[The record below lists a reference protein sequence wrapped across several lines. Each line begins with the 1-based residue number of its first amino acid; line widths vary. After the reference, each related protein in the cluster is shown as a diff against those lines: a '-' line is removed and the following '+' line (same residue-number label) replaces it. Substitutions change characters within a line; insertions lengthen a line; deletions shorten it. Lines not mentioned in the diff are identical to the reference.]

1 MTQVATRNPGT
12 DAGPTA
18 GPTARSEKRAAAVLS
33 VAAACVITALK
44 LVVGLITGSLGML
57 SDAAHSGVD
66 LIGAGLTLIS
76 VRVSD
81 KPADEN
87 HPYGHGKVE
96 NLSGFVETFL
106 MLASSVWIMA
116 EAIVRIFVHPVAVR
130 HSIWPFAVLLLSIA
144 VDFGRS
150 RKLKTIA
157 ERYHSDAL
165 AANAL
170 HFSSDIWSSVAVM
183 IGLGASWLGS
193 SAIGKSLGLEWLRFA
208 DPVAAIAVSLLIL
221 RFAWRL
227 ALRTIGALT
236 DAIPRE
242 ISSRVLEELKRTDG
256 VLSVDQARM
265 RRSGGGYFADFT
277 LSLSRQLTF
286 QRTEELVAEATA
298 AVRRIL
304 PGADVVIHTVPRETG
319 AESIFDKVRAVAL
332 RNNVVLHEVSVQ
344 SFDSKLR
351 VEQHIEVQEKMPL
364 RQAHDFVRR
373 IEDEIRQEL
382 PQVSSVLTHIESE
395 PATIER
401 PRSLER
407 DRKLEKQLRHAASTL
422 PEIIDIHE
430 VITGRM
436 GDKLQLSCHCTLPDE
451 MPMQRVHEVITELE
465 DRFKVECPEVH
476 RVLIHPEPAT
486 DNHHH

>member
-1 MTQVATRNPGT
+1 MSQLATQH
-12 DAGPTA
+12 TA
-18 GPTARSEKRAAAVLS
+18 QNAAAEKQSAAFLS
-33 VAAACVITALK
+33 VAAACAITALK
-44 LVVGLITGSLGML
+44 FIVGFVTGSLGML
-57 SDAAHSGVD
+57 SDATHSGVD
-66 LIGAGLTLIS
+66 LIGAGLTFFS
-76 VRVSD
+76 VRLSD

-96 NLSGFVETFL
+96 NLTGFVETFL
-106 MLASSVWIMA
+106 MLASSVWITT
-116 EAIVRIFVHPVAVR
+116 EAIIRIFVHPVTVK
-130 HSIWPFAVLLLSIA
+130 HSVWPFLVLLLSIA
-144 VDFGRS
+144 VDFTRS

-170 HFSSDIWSSVAVM
+170 HFSSDIWSSVAVL

-193 SAIGKSLGLEWLRFA
+193 SPAGRNAGLEWLRFA
-208 DPVAAIAVSLLIL
+208 DPVAAIVVSLFIL
-221 RFAWRL
+221 HFAWRL
-227 ALRTIGALT
+227 AWRTIGALT
-236 DAIPRE
+236 DAVPEE
-242 ISSRVLEELKRTDG
+242 ISRRVLWELKGTDG

-265 RRSGGGYFADFT
+265 RRSGGKYFADFT

-286 QRTEELVAEATA
+286 QRTEDLVSDATA
-298 AVRRIL
+298 AVQRIL
-304 PGADVVIHTVPRETG
+304 PGADVVIHTVPRSPGE
-319 AESIFDKVRAVAL
+319 ESIFDKVRAVAS
-332 RNNVVLHEVSVQ
+332 RNNVLLHDVSVQ
-344 SFDSKLR
+344 SFDGQLR
-351 VEQHIEVQEKMPL
+351 VEQHIEVKETMPL

-395 PATIER
+395 PATIENPQR
-401 PRSLER
+401 LDR
-407 DRKLEKQLRHAASTL
+407 DRKLEKRLRHAAAGL
-422 PEIIDIHE
+422 AEIIDIHE
-430 VITGRM
+430 VVTGRM

-465 DRFKVECPEVH
+465 DRFKLECPDVH

>member
-1 MTQVATRNPGT
+1 MSQVATQH
-12 DAGPTA
+12 TA
-18 GPTARSEKRAAAVLS
+18 PNASAEKRSAAILS
-33 VAAACVITALK
+33 VAAACAITTLK
-44 LVVGLITGSLGML
+44 FVVGFLTGSLGML

-66 LIGAGLTLIS
+66 LIGAGLTFFS

-106 MLASSVWIMA
+106 MLASSVWITT
-116 EAIVRIFVHPVAVR
+116 EAIIRIFVHPVTVR
-130 HSIWPFAVLLLSIA
+130 HSVWPFLVLLLSIA
-144 VDFGRS
+144 VDFTRS
-150 RKLKTIA
+150 RKLKTVA

-170 HFSSDIWSSVAVM
+170 HFSSDIWSSVAVL
-183 IGLGASWLGS
+183 IGLGASWVGS
-193 SAIGKSLGLEWLRFA
+193 SEAGRNMGLEWLRFA
-208 DPVAAIAVSLLIL
+208 DPVAAIVVSLFIL
-221 RFAWRL
+221 HFAWRL
-227 ALRTIGALT
+227 AWRTIGALT
-236 DAIPRE
+236 DAVPQE
-242 ISSRVLEELKRTDG
+242 ISRQVLWELKGTDG

-265 RRSGGGYFADFT
+265 RRSGGKYFADLT

-286 QRTEELVAEATA
+286 QRTEDLVRDATA
-298 AVRRIL
+298 AVQRIL
-304 PGADVVIHTVPRETG
+304 PGADVVIHTVPRSPGE
-319 AESIFDKVRAVAL
+319 ESIFDKVRAVAS
-332 RNNVVLHEVSVQ
+332 RNNVLLHDVSVQ
-344 SFDSKLR
+344 SFDGQMR
-351 VEQHIEVQEKMPL
+351 VEQHIEVKETMPL

-395 PATIER
+395 PATIESPQR
-401 PRSLER
+401 LDR
-407 DRKLEKQLRHAASTL
+407 DRKLEKRLRHAAAGL

-430 VITGRM
+430 VVTGRM

-465 DRFKVECPEVH
+465 DRFKLECPDVH